1 MILKFTFKKISEHL
15 ESILLIEK
23 MRKNEPKSELEKSL
37 MKAFKRYDK
46 NNDGYLDLK
55 DFEEKMTKTG
65 EKLSAEEFK
74 DMIRLADIDHDG
86 RISYQGIFLF
96 IGRFFQIV
104 NRK

>member
-1 MILKFTFKKISEHL
+1 LILKFTFKKISEHL

>member
-1 MILKFTFKKISEHL
+1 
-15 ESILLIEK
+15 LIEK